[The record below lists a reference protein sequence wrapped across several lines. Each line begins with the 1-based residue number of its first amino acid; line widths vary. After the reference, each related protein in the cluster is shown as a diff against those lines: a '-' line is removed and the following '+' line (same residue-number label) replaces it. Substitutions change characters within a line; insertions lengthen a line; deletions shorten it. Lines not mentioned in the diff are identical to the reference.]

1 MGASILRLAVPQ
13 WHKWNHRVRIL
24 GLDEKMST
32 ATLRDARDASTAH
45 LEAVLKVNGAS
56 YLRLAHL
63 RDQLDVQDD
72 IELKAGDGV
81 QPQLW
86 LDMAHRFTMEP
97 DAKTYRLAYHG
108 ASKIEVLLE
117 TDQLES
123 AVSAAKAV
131 LAHKAV
137 RELRGSSEPSQTVEW
152 QWMTLLYVW
161 MTGVIT
167 GFAALSLYAI
177 YMKKLLF

>member
-1 MGASILRLAVPQ
+1 MGAWILRLAVPQ
-13 WHKWNHRVRIL
+13 WHSWNHGVGIL

-45 LEAVLKVNGAS
+45 LEAVLKVSGAS

-63 RDQLDVQDD
+63 RDQLAAHDS
-72 IELKAGDGV
+72 IELKSGDGV

-86 LDMAHRFTMEP
+86 LDLAHRFTMEP

-108 ASKIEVLLE
+108 ADKIEVLLE
-117 TDQLES
+117 TDQMES

-131 LAHKAV
+131 LAHKVV
-137 RELRGSSEPSQTVEW
+137 RERRRSSEPSQTDDW
-152 QWMTLLYVW
+152 HWMTLLYVW